1 MYDIFRKKDI
11 ALLTPEE
18 SQGQLK
24 RTMGMLDM
32 ILLGIGC
39 VIGTGIFVITGVAA
53 AENAGP
59 GIIISFIISGLA
71 CLFTALAYAEL
82 ASMVPVAGTVYAYS
96 YASIG
101 EIAAWITGW
110 CLILEYSVG
119 ASVVAAGWSGCM
131 ASILMSFGIKLPRM
145 LSTIPAEGGLI
156 NLPAVVIVLAL
167 TLLLVRGTRESA
179 LLNKVLVAIKLLV
192 VVIFILLALPFI
204 NTANWT
210 PFMPFGVFG
219 IAQGA
224 AIIFFA
230 YTGFD
235 AVATAAEECHNPRRD
250 LPAGI
255 IVSLLICTILY
266 IVVATVLTGVVP
278 YQELDNAAPVTYALS
293 SIGKHLGATIVGV
306 GAITGITTV
315 LLVLMYG
322 QSRIMYSMSRDGLI
336 PKGICEVH
344 KHYGT
349 PYKVTVLIGLFVA
362 LVAGFMPL
370 GDMAKLA
377 NIGILFPFIIASM
390 GALIL
395 RVTNPN
401 ADRPFRCPF
410 LLGVALLS
418 IFSCSFLMF
427 SLDGNTW
434 LRFIGW
440 LALGAIFYFA
450 YGYRNSHLGKKRRL
464 GTGAAVAEISAVSQ
478 VCFGDWCAHDN
489 NVLCQERL
497 GCSNCAKRR

>member
-11 ALLTPEE
+11 SLLTPEAAH
-18 SQGQLK
+18 GQLK
-24 RTMGMLDM
+24 RTMGTLDM

-53 AENAGP
+53 AQNAGP

-82 ASMVPVAGTVYAYS
+82 ASMVPAAGTVYAYS

-119 ASVVAAGWSGCM
+119 ASVVAAGWSGYM
-131 ASILMSFGIKLPRM
+131 AGILKSFGIDLPHT
-145 LSTIPAEGGLI
+145 LSAIPAEGGLV
-156 NLPAVVIVLAL
+156 NLPAVMIVLAL

-192 VVIFILLALPFI
+192 VVIFILLALPFV

-210 PFMPFGVFG
+210 PFMPFGIFG
-219 IAQGA
+219 VAQGA

-250 LPAGI
+250 LPMGI
-255 IVSLLICTILY
+255 IVSLLICMLLY
-266 IVVATVLTGVVP
+266 IIVAAVLTGIVP
-278 YQELDNAAPVTYALS
+278 YRELDNAAPVTYALS
-293 SIGKHLGATIVGV
+293 SIGNHLGAAIVGV

-315 LLVLMYG
+315 LLVLIYG
-322 QSRIMYSMSRDGLI
+322 QSRILYAMSRDGLI
-336 PKGICEVH
+336 PKGVCEVH

-349 PYKVTVLIGLFVA
+349 PYKITVLIGIFVA
-362 LVAGFMPL
+362 LVAGFMPIS
-370 GDMAKLA
+370 DMAKLS
-377 NIGILFPFIIASM
+377 NIGILFAFIIAST
-390 GALIL
+390 GAMIL
-395 RVTNPN
+395 RITNPD

-410 LLGVALLS
+410 LVIVALIS

-427 SLDGNTW
+427 ILDVNTW
-434 LRFIGW
+434 LMFIGW
-440 LALGAIFYFA
+440 LILGAIFYFA
-450 YGYRNSHLGKKRRL
+450 YGYRNSCLGKKD
-464 GTGAAVAEISAVSQ
+464 VSMPGQ
-478 VCFGDWCAHDN
+478 QRGDMYG
-489 NVLCQERL
+489 Q
-497 GCSNCAKRR
+497 S